1 VRLRRYFQKRH
12 IYILIVLAV
21 VIAGIL
27 SRLFRSNVVLLDK
40 YLGDALYAAL
50 LYLLLSLVWPS
61 GSTIRKAVV
70 ALNLMICI
78 ETFQLTLIPLQ
89 LSQSQNTVLKILA
102 VVLGTRF
109 SWLDLLAYAI
119 GIAGIYLIDE
129 YVIRERVETIAP
141 SPNEFDAS

>member
-1 VRLRRYFQKRH
+1 MLKRRLQKPG
-12 IYILIVLAV
+12 IYIIIALAV

-61 GSTIRKAVV
+61 GSAIRKAIV
-70 ALNLMICI
+70 ALILMVCI
-78 ETFQLTLIPLQ
+78 ETFQLTLIPLR
-89 LSQSQNTVLKILA
+89 LSQSQNTILKILA
-102 VVLGTRF
+102 VVLGTQF
-109 SWLDLLAYAI
+109 SWLDLIAYLV

-129 YVIRERVETIAP
+129 RI
-141 SPNEFDAS
+141 